1 MGYPTSNAA
10 YAYDMQ
16 ADPSIFE
23 PAYAPA
29 PAPVA
34 PARPRLDVVTGAGR
48 EASQAVSPAFT
59 HCIKVFC
66 VLAALFCLLGAVRVT
81 IAGATAATL
90 NDAASLSNELTTAQE
105 ESASLEVM
113 RSVYGAST
121 RIRDLAEGYGMV
133 AAEGGVTLDFTEYA
147 PVASTNSAA
156 GTQTS
161 TVTSPTAAA
170 QTPTQAPAPVAQ

>member
-1 MGYPTSNAA
+1 MGYHTSNAA
-10 YAYDMQ
+10 YAYDLQPDAAM
-16 ADPSIFE
+16 FE

-48 EASQAVSPAFT
+48 EASQAVSPVFT

-66 VLAALFCLLGAVRVT
+66 VLAALFCAIGLIRVT
-81 IAGATAATL
+81 IAGVTAASMNT
-90 NDAASLSNELTTAQE
+90 AASLSNELTAAQE
-105 ESASLEVM
+105 ESANLEVM

-133 AAEGGVTLDFTEYA
+133 TAEGNVTLDFTEYA
-147 PVASTNSAA
+147 PATGTSAA
-156 GTQTS
+156 ANAGAAS
-161 TVTSPTAAA
+161 AAAPTAA
-170 QTPTQAPAPVAQ
+170 PAPAAQ

>member
-1 MGYPTSNAA
+1 MGYHTSNAA
-10 YAYDMQ
+10 YAYDLQPTAQ
-16 ADPSIFE
+16 AYQ

-48 EASQAVSPAFT
+48 EASQAVSPVFT

-66 VLAALFCLLGAVRVT
+66 VLAALFCAIGLVRVT
-81 IAGATAATL
+81 IAGATAASM
-90 NDAASLSNELTTAQE
+90 NAAASMSNELTAAQD
-105 ESASLEVM
+105 ESANLEVM

-133 AAEGGVTLDFTEYA
+133 AAEGNVVLDFTEYA
-147 PVASTNSAA
+147 PAA
-156 GTQTS
+156 GTAQAS
-161 TVTSPTAAA
+161 AAQAAA
-170 QTPTQAPAPVAQ
+170 APAPSVQAPAAQ